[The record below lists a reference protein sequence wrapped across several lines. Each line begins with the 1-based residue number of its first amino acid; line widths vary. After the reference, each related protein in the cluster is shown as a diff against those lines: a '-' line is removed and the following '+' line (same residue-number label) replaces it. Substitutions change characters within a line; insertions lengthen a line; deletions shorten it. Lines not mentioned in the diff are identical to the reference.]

1 MLESHHY
8 PQVSQALLHRASLAA
23 ILQSPIV
30 REHAGHF
37 LGELGKVVYA
47 LRSFRNRR
55 VSRHSG
61 VYPLSKAP
69 AGENDL

>member
-1 MLESHHY
+1 MSISC
-8 PQVSQALLHRASLAA
+8 PLHNSAVNADGFSFAFAA
-23 ILQSPIV
+23 
-30 REHAGHF
+30 RYG
-37 LGELGKVVYA
+37 G
-47 LRSFRNRR
+47 